1 MRIRFR
7 ARACGPASCAA
18 RPVAAPML
26 PSRVRIDPDRVVGL
40 ACVALLP
47 LALWLVWS

>member
-7 ARACGPASCAA
+7 ARAFGSVSCAA
-18 RPVAAPML
+18 RPVTAPML
-26 PSRVRIDPDRVVGL
+26 PSRVRIDPDRIVGF

-47 LALWLVWS
+47 LALWLAWS